1 MAKRR
6 RSTRAGMVRR
16 TARRAYKKRRRSTKK
31 RSSPKSASTK
41 IYDVVKKIV
50 PFYAFAS
57 QISAKDYSDLQGTD
71 YNRQDIATKG
81 KIFANIVLGRLS
93 GFTPFKSGNLY
104 GSENTPF
111 TINPNGMVN
120 KFTGLG
126 IGGLIYKN
134 LPIKQLP
141 MKSKVGVISKGLLAG
156 GLIGGLFDPPM
167 NSPST
172 SGSSPQVLGQG
183 MSVIQHNR
191 SATMQTGMYS
201 GSNDSVRGSFN

>member
-1 MAKRR
+1 MARR
-6 RSTRAGMVRR
+6 RRGTRAGMIRK

-57 QISAKDYSDLQGTD
+57 QISAKDYADLQGTD
-71 YNRQDIATKG
+71 YNSQDIATKG

-104 GSENTPF
+104 GSQNTPF

-141 MKSKVGVISKGLLAG
+141 MKSKVGVISKGLIAG

-167 NSPST
+167 NTSTPS
-172 SGSSPQVLGQG
+172 SNQQVLGRS
-183 MSVIQHNR
+183 MSVIQQNR
-191 SATMQTGMYS
+191 SATMGTGMFA
-201 GSNDSVRGSFN
+201 GSNDSTRGSFN

>member
-57 QISAKDYSDLQGTD
+57 QISAKDYEDLKGTN
-71 YNRQDIATKG
+71 YNKEDIATKG

-93 GFTPFKSGNLY
+93 GFTPFKGDNLY

-141 MKSKVGVISKGLLAG
+141 MKSKVGVISKGLIAG

-167 NSPST
+167 NTSTPS
-172 SGSSPQVLGQG
+172 SNQQVLGRS
-183 MSVIQHNR
+183 MSVIQQNR
-191 SATMQTGMYS
+191 SATMGTGMFA
-201 GSNDSVRGSFN
+201 GTNDSTRGSFN

>member
-6 RSTRAGMVRR
+6 GTRRGMIRK
-16 TARRAYKKRRRSTKK
+16 TSRRAYKKRRRSAKK
-31 RSSPKSASTK
+31 SSPRQTAGNK
-41 IYDVVKKIV
+41 IYTALKGIV

-57 QISAKDYSDLQGTD
+57 QISAKDYEDLKGTN
-71 YNRQDIATKG
+71 YNKEDIATKG

-93 GFTPFKSGNLY
+93 GFTPFKGDNLY
-104 GSENTPF
+104 GSQNTPF
-111 TINPNGMVN
+111 TINPNGVVN

-126 IGGLIYKN
+126 VAGQIYKA

-172 SGSSPQVLGQG
+172 SSSSPQVLGQG